1 MLFDKLG
8 LDKRLLTN
16 LHHQGLSEPTP
27 VQAQAIPQICAGNDL
42 LVSSKTGSG
51 KTLAFLLPTLQHCL
65 RQKRFSRQDP
75 RVVILTPTR
84 ELAKQVYSELRKM
97 LAGLP
102 YKAALVI
109 GGENFNDQAQIF
121 NKKPEL
127 IVATP
132 GRLADHIEHHHVHLG
147 ALELLIFDEAD
158 SMLDLGFAKELTT
171 ISKMASHRNRQTL
184 MFSATLDHLQVNVLA
199 ADLLKDAKRIAI
211 GEINA
216 AHQEISQ
223 HFYFSDNLDHKKK
236 QLAHL
241 LHQENPAQAIIF
253 TATRDDTVLLAQML
267 TEQGYKASALH
278 GQMLQNARNRIMN
291 EFARG
296 LSQILVSTDL
306 AARGLDITSIS
317 HVFNFDLPKQ
327 AQEYVHRI
335 GRTGRAGKMGSAISL
350 VGPKDWQSFV
360 QIEQFLAQSIEC
372 LPLAGFEGRFC
383 GAAVKKVIA
392 AKKESKKQESQT
404 PARKPKQSK
413 ARDKSFHLG
422 IAVGDQVLKRKKAP

>member
-8 LDKRLLTN
+8 LDRRLLTN

-84 ELAKQVYSELRKM
+84 ELAKQVYGELRKM

-102 YKAALVI
+102 FKAALVI
-109 GGENFNDQAQIF
+109 GGENFNDQAQLF
-121 NKKPEL
+121 NKKPDL

-132 GRLADHIEHHHVHLG
+132 GRLADHIEHRHVHLG

-184 MFSATLDHLQVNVLA
+184 MFSATLDHLQVNALA

-216 AHQEISQ
+216 AHQEIAQ
-223 HFYFSDNLDHKKK
+223 LFYFSDNLDHKKA

-241 LHQENPAQAIIF
+241 LRQENPAQAIIF

-267 TEQGYKASALH
+267 TEQGYKACALH

-306 AARGLDITSIS
+306 A
-317 HVFNFDLPKQ
+317 
-327 AQEYVHRI
+327 
-335 GRTGRAGKMGSAISL
+335 
-350 VGPKDWQSFV
+350 
-360 QIEQFLAQSIEC
+360 
-372 LPLAGFEGRFC
+372 
-383 GAAVKKVIA
+383 
-392 AKKESKKQESQT
+392 
-404 PARKPKQSK
+404 
-413 ARDKSFHLG
+413 
-422 IAVGDQVLKRKKAP
+422 